1 MATTDSN
8 GILQL
13 EVSDPVVPLQTALN
27 GIGASV
33 SSAMDSTVRTFKVAN
48 ATARNNLATQRTP
61 SKSNP
66 LRVWRQDTGVAEIND
81 GTGWKSETP
90 AEPDPNIIRI
100 DGADYQRSGSF
111 VASAANWSSR
121 VTGVYGRTVSGTL
134 PKALPEG
141 WTITCSASSTS
152 GFDIVDTVNM
162 NANRKDFTVRHMRLL
177 NANIASVRIH
187 WQVVKI

>member
-61 SKSNP
+61 SKSDP
-66 LRVWRQDTGVAEIND
+66 LRVWRQDTGVYEIND

-100 DGADYQRSGSF
+100 DGAYYQRSG
-111 VASAANWSSR
+111 VL
-121 VTGVYGRTVSGTL
+121 G
-134 PKALPEG
+134 PI
-141 WTITCSASSTS
+141 TITTTTATGPLYAGFAKPTVPTPPGWDVSYQLLDGPGNVWMGPSGGNTTRGVGFVSTS
-152 GFDIVDTVNM
+152 YGPQLVSL
-162 NANRKDFTVRHMRLL
+162 A
-177 NANIASVRIH
+177 
-187 WQVVKI
+187 WQLVKI

>member
-61 SKSNP
+61 SKSDP
-66 LRVWRQDTGVAEIND
+66 LRVWRQDTGVYEIND
-81 GTGWKSETP
+81 GTGWRSETP
-90 AEPDPNIIRI
+90 AELDPNIIRI
-100 DGADYQRSGSF
+100 DGAYYQRSG
-111 VASAANWSSR
+111 V
-121 VTGVYGRTVSGTL
+121 L
-134 PKALPEG
+134 PPS
-141 WTITCSASSTS
+141 TITTTTATGNLYAGYVKPTVPTPPGWGVSYQMLDGPGNVWMGPSDGNSIKEVRFISTS
-152 GFDIVDTVNM
+152 YGSHLVSL
-162 NANRKDFTVRHMRLL
+162 A
-177 NANIASVRIH
+177 
-187 WQVVKI
+187 WQLIKL

>member
-33 SSAMDSTVRTFKVAN
+33 SSAMDSTVRTFMVAN

-81 GTGWKSETP
+81 GTGWASEIPVTEQP
-90 AEPDPNIIRI
+90 AKPLFYTVPGVTIANGAAATLTVPI
-100 DGADYQRSGSF
+100 GSTLASGKTLADYQPMITLQGVRGHVDRCYAAVETYSGTTMTI
-111 VASAANWSSR
+111 VVKKIVNGTLTAANWR
-121 VTGVYGRTVSGTL
+121 IYVTL
-134 PKALPEG
+134 IPK
-141 WTITCSASSTS
+141 W
-152 GFDIVDTVNM
+152 
-162 NANRKDFTVRHMRLL
+162 
-177 NANIASVRIH
+177 
-187 WQVVKI
+187 

>member
-61 SKSNP
+61 SKSDP
-66 LRVWRQDTGVAEIND
+66 LRVWRQDTGVYEIND
-81 GTGWKSETP
+81 GTGWRSETP
-90 AEPDPNIIRI
+90 AGLDPNLIII
-100 DGADYQRSGSF
+100 DGVAYERSG
-111 VASAANWSSR
+111 V
-121 VTGVYGRTVSGTL
+121 L
-134 PKALPEG
+134 PPI
-141 WTITCSASSTS
+141 TITTTTGTGNLYAGYVNPTVPTPPGWDVIYQMLDGPGNVWMGPSGGNSIKGVGFISTS
-152 GFDIVDTVNM
+152 AGS
-162 NANRKDFTVRHMRLL
+162 H
-177 NANIASVRIH
+177 SVSLA
-187 WQVVKI
+187 WQLIKL

>member
-61 SKSNP
+61 SKSDP
-66 LRVWRQDTGVAEIND
+66 LRVWRQDTGVYEIND
-81 GTGWKSETP
+81 GTGWRGETP

-100 DGADYQRSGSF
+100 NGADYQRSGTL
-111 VASAANWSSR
+111 ASIP
-121 VTGVYGRTVSGTL
+121 RTPAFSTFGSTFARTIDVVL
-134 PKALPEG
+134 PFTPPAG
-141 WTITCSASSTS
+141 WIFHWFTRSSTGYTTIERAVQETQLRIIQVGS
-152 GFDIVDTVNM
+152 NDVN
-162 NANRKDFTVRHMRLL
+162 ALKTISWEL
-177 NANIASVRIH
+177 
-187 WQVVKI
+187 VKV

>member
-61 SKSNP
+61 SKSDP
-66 LRVWRQDTGVAEIND
+66 LRVWRQDTGVYEIND
-81 GTGWKSETP
+81 GTGWRSETP
-90 AEPDPNIIRI
+90 AELDPNIIRI
-100 DGADYQRSGSF
+100 DGADYQR
-111 VASAANWSSR
+111 
-121 VTGVYGRTVSGTL
+121 TGVVNVPDYTLLGSSPLFYQSLVVPMPYVPPAGWGFSVFPGIGATV
-134 PKALPEG
+134 P
-141 WTITCSASSTS
+141 SSL
-152 GFDIVDTVNM
+152 M
-162 NANRKDFTVRHMRLL
+162 QL
-177 NANIASVRIH
+177 NWGATGGVSVMVQSVRTDGRLQSLA
-187 WQVVKI
+187 WQLVKI

>member
-61 SKSNP
+61 SKSDP
-66 LRVWRQDTGVAEIND
+66 LRVWRQDTGVFEIND

-90 AEPDPNIIRI
+90 AEQDPNLIVI
-100 DGADYQRSGSF
+100 DGTAYQASGTVTTPQLTFLATGALFYAYVDAYLPTPPSGYVLTVSV
-111 VASAANWSSR
+111 VATSAAGVWASRSSGNHIILAANTASR
-121 VTGVYGRTVSGTL
+121 SMTL
-134 PKALPEG
+134 
-141 WTITCSASSTS
+141 
-152 GFDIVDTVNM
+152 
-162 NANRKDFTVRHMRLL
+162 
-177 NANIASVRIH
+177 H
-187 WQVVKI
+187 WQLVKI

>member
-61 SKSNP
+61 SKSDP
-66 LRVWRQDTGVAEIND
+66 LRVWRQDTGVYEIND

-90 AEPDPNIIRI
+90 DPNEIII
-100 DGADYQRSGSF
+100 DGTAYQRSGTVTTPQLTFRATGALFYAYVDAYLPTPPSGYALTVSV
-111 VASAANWSSR
+111 VATSDAGVWASRSSENHIILAANTDSR
-121 VTGVYGRTVSGTL
+121 SMTL
-134 PKALPEG
+134 
-141 WTITCSASSTS
+141 
-152 GFDIVDTVNM
+152 
-162 NANRKDFTVRHMRLL
+162 
-177 NANIASVRIH
+177 H
-187 WQVVKI
+187 WQLIKL

>member
-61 SKSNP
+61 SKSDP
-66 LRVWRQDTGVAEIND
+66 LRVWRQDTGVYEIND
-81 GTGWKSETP
+81 GTGWRSETP
-90 AEPDPNIIRI
+90 AGLDPNLIVI
-100 DGADYQRSGSF
+100 DGVAYERSGILPPIT
-111 VASAANWSSR
+111 
-121 VTGVYGRTVSGTL
+121 VTTTTATGNLYAGYVQPTVPTPPGWDVSYQLLSGPGNL
-134 PKALPEG
+134 WMGPSDGNSVKEVRF
-141 WTITCSASSTS
+141 ISTS
-152 GFDIVDTVNM
+152 YG
-162 NANRKDFTVRHMRLL
+162 AH
-177 NANIASVRIH
+177 SVRIA
-187 WQVVKI
+187 WQLVKI

>member
-61 SKSNP
+61 SKSDP
-66 LRVWRQDTGVAEIND
+66 LRVWRQDTGVYEIND

-100 DGADYQRSGSF
+100 DGTAYQRSG
-111 VASAANWSSR
+111 
-121 VTGVYGRTVSGTL
+121 
-134 PKALPEG
+134 
-141 WTITCSASSTS
+141 I
-152 GFDIVDTVNM
+152 
-162 NANRKDFTVRHMRLL
+162 FTVPDYTLL
-177 NANIASVRIH
+177 GSAPLCYQFMPVPMPYVPPAGWGFSVTPGIGSTVPSSLHQLNWGQDGTVGIMVQTVRSDGRITSLA
-187 WQVVKI
+187 WQLVKI

>member
-61 SKSNP
+61 SKSDP
-66 LRVWRQDTGVAEIND
+66 LRVWRQDTGVYEIND
-81 GTGWKSETP
+81 GTGWRSETP
-90 AEPDPNIIRI
+90 AELDPNIIRI
-100 DGADYQRSGSF
+100 DGADYQR
-111 VASAANWSSR
+111 
-121 VTGVYGRTVSGTL
+121 TGVVAVPSYSLVGGSPLFYQSIVISMPFTPPTGWGFMAAPGKGSTVPSSMMQLNYGETGGMSIMVQ
-134 PKALPEG
+134 
-141 WTITCSASSTS
+141 
-152 GFDIVDTVNM
+152 
-162 NANRKDFTVRHMRLL
+162 
-177 NANIASVRIH
+177 SVRGDGLITSLT
-187 WQVVKI
+187 WTLIKI

>member
-61 SKSNP
+61 SKSDP
-66 LRVWRQDTGVAEIND
+66 LRVWRQDTGVYEIND
-81 GTGWKSETP
+81 GTGWRSETP
-90 AEPDPNIIRI
+90 AELDPNIIRI
-100 DGADYQRSGSF
+100 DGADYQRTGTLTATPSAFTAWAGLYYATVTIPDALKTAPTGWTYAWTLIDGGNGSYWMGGKTDDKNQF
-111 VASAANWSSR
+111 ILSAAT
-121 VTGVYGRTVSGTL
+121 VVRTVVV
-134 PKALPEG
+134 A
-141 WTITCSASSTS
+141 
-152 GFDIVDTVNM
+152 
-162 NANRKDFTVRHMRLL
+162 
-177 NANIASVRIH
+177 
-187 WQVVKI
+187 WQLVKI

>member
-61 SKSNP
+61 SKSDP
-66 LRVWRQDTGVAEIND
+66 LRVWRQDTGVYEIND
-81 GTGWKSETP
+81 GTGWRSETP
-90 AEPDPNIIRI
+90 AGLDPNIILI
-100 DGADYQRSGSF
+100 DGAYYQRSG
-111 VASAANWSSR
+111 V
-121 VTGVYGRTVSGTL
+121 L
-134 PKALPEG
+134 PPS
-141 WTITCSASSTS
+141 TITTTTATGNLYAGYVNPTVPTPPGWGVSYQMLDGPGNVWMGSSGGNS
-152 GFDIVDTVNM
+152 ING
-162 NANRKDFTVRHMRLL
+162 VRFISTTYGSH
-177 NANIASVRIH
+177 SVQLA
-187 WQVVKI
+187 WQLVKI

>member
-61 SKSNP
+61 SKADP
-66 LRVWRQDTGVAEIND
+66 LRVWRQDTGVYETND
-81 GTGWKSETP
+81 GTGWRGETS
-90 AEPDPNIIRI
+90 AYADPNLIVI
-100 DGADYQRSGSF
+100 DGTVYERSGTFTATPGAFTAWENLFYAVLTLPAALKTAPTGWAYAWTVLDGGNGSNWLAGKDSAGNLF
-111 VASAANWSSR
+111 VISAA
-121 VTGVYGRTVSGTL
+121 TL
-134 PKALPEG
+134 AHP
-141 WTITCSASSTS
+141 
-152 GFDIVDTVNM
+152 IVL
-162 NANRKDFTVRHMRLL
+162 A
-177 NANIASVRIH
+177 
-187 WQVVKI
+187 WQLVKL